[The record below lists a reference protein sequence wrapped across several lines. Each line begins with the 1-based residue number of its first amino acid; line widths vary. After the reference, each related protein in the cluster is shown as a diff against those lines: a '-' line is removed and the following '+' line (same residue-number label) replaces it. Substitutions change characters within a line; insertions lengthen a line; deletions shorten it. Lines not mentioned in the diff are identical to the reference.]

1 MGWGTRRW
9 GCNWAE
15 HERGHVCLD
24 FWDIQCLGGRLC
36 LHKELWLGSSK
47 IKAIDLNG
55 ELWLEEGGWLQGAG
69 YLPKKTWA
77 TLTPSSVLSMAIG
90 RRAIEGPTIN
100 LGLMALVDGWCLWS
114 LAEMFKVAIFNV
126 AGWGQQVA
134 GELKVLELAL
144 TQPSRL
150 IELSLMLPSLRV
162 PVAPAHVSIR
172 SAIPPLCQQNRRV
185 LWLNASLIHQSEP
198 FCQHRVSLCS
208 STIGRAG
215 DTASAWANEG
225 DESTSASKGGSGG
238 EGAPESDEEYNS
250 NVRDDVQKKADKIL
264 KDAIDNFVQ
273 SDIEEA
279 SEKYD
284 MEEQLFA
291 EIDFAQ
297 INAFTDRPFAGN
309 PAAVCYLPLK
319 RTDDWLQLVAREFNL
334 SETAFLMKRNTRK
347 KRSPVFKKSAE
358 EELAEEK
365 AVIVDEFDLR
375 WFTPKIEVD
384 FCGHATLASA
394 HLLFSSGIAG
404 GDTIIFHTRS
414 GVLKAKK
421 ISGYEKAK
429 VPDKVEENSKDGDSE
444 APKTD
449 DFEDLKTDDRC
460 PIGVGVVELDFPM
473 DSYTKCDDAEAE
485 ALSAALGGVK
495 LLWAGKT
502 TVGDYLAEVSCS
514 KEVEQLQPQFSRMS
528 NLSGR
533 GVIVT
538 APAVKTSGSD
548 FVSRF
553 FAPKS
558 GIMEDPVT
566 GSAHCALGPFWAER
580 LGKSSLKAYQAS
592 ERGGHIEVRVDTN
605 EGRVYLQGSAVLV
618 MAGVLLNTLRA

>member
-1 MGWGTRRW
+1 MT
-9 GCNWAE
+9 
-15 HERGHVCLD
+15 
-24 FWDIQCLGGRLC
+24 
-36 LHKELWLGSSK
+36 
-47 IKAIDLNG
+47 
-55 ELWLEEGGWLQGAG
+55 LQF
-69 YLPKKTWA
+69 
-77 TLTPSSVLSMAIG
+77 S
-90 RRAIEGPTIN
+90 
-100 LGLMALVDGWCLWS
+100 
-114 LAEMFKVAIFNV
+114 
-126 AGWGQQVA
+126 QA
-134 GELKVLELAL
+134 GELKLAL

-162 PVAPAHVSIR
+162 PVTPADMGIR
-172 SAIPPLCQQNRRV
+172 SSIPPLSQQNRRIP
-185 LWLNASLIHQSEP
+185 LLNASLIHQSEP
-198 FCQHRVSLCS
+198 FCQRRVSLWS
-208 STIGRAG
+208 NVRVRAG
-215 DTASAWANEG
+215 DTGSAWAKEG
-225 DESTSASKGGSGG
+225 EESTSGSKGGSSG

-264 KDAIDNFVQ
+264 KDAIDNFIQ

-384 FCGHATLASA
+384 LCGHATLASA

-404 GDTIIFHTRS
+404 SDTIIFHTRS
-414 GVLKAKK
+414 GILKAKK
-421 ISGYEKAK
+421 ISGYEKTK
-429 VPDKVEENSKDGDSE
+429 VPDKEMENSKDAKPDDSE
-444 APKTD
+444 ASKID
-449 DFEDLKTDDRC
+449 DFEDLKTDNRR

-485 ALSAALGGVK
+485 VLSSALGEVK

-514 KEVEQLQPQFSRMS
+514 KEVEQLQPQFSRIS

-538 APAVKTSGSD
+538 APAVKSSGSD

-605 EGRVYLQGSAVLV
+605 KGRVYLQGSAVLV
-618 MAGVLLNTLRA
+618 MAGVLLNTLRS